1 MSQPSP
7 EEQRAHARA
16 MQIVREQVWT
26 NRYIAVFAICI
37 LVTLWLLIAEVYV
50 AAHTPQPVFVTNQ
63 ALRAPYPAPQV
74 QP

>member
-16 MQIVREQVWT
+16 MRIVREQVWT

-50 AAHTPQPVFVTNQ
+50 AAHTPQPVVIVRETSGPP
-63 ALRAPYPAPQV
+63 LEVRV
-74 QP
+74 WR